1 MCSDTHSEPLR
12 LCVSAFSDST
22 MSFLNSA
29 LLPGLALLVGLP
41 LLIHLLN
48 LRFPRLFEFSSVKH
62 IRETIAQRSR
72 IFRWRHLVLL
82 ALRTLFVLLL
92 LLAFLKPLLPRFG
105 SASDKQSG
113 RSVLL
118 VIDHSLSMEHKGGG
132 VSSRQRAE
140 AEADKILATLGG
152 DDTVNVITAGQSPKS
167 CFFEFSRNHA
177 DAKRF
182 VAEMKA
188 GFSRADFSHANALAA
203 RLLAQGAAQP
213 EIYYMSDFQRRNWAN
228 VDFTALPPAAR
239 MFFVDCGPPSRD
251 NRAIL
256 GASISQTQVLAGDT
270 VTLEVEVGN
279 FRETPMQ
286 EPLKVVLD
294 GRTSFEKEV
303 TVAPWSTAKVTLP
316 VPPGGPG
323 LHQCEISLTPDDLA
337 LDDRHFLTIP
347 VMEKEGILIVSD
359 APDPEKD
366 ATLFLKTALNPYD
379 DLAGSLLPEQVTA
392 AGVTSAKLAAVKK
405 IFLTRTG
412 RLSDAACKLV
422 ADFIFHGGGVVW
434 FLDGENDGAN
444 LAALEKAMA
453 GSQLPLKLGSRRVAK
468 RVGTG
473 AQQIIRGDFKSRY
486 LRLFRGSM
494 RQNLALLEFYDI
506 YDAGSTGTGNV
517 LLTYAD
523 DTPAMAS
530 MNHGLG
536 TLLMM
541 NFSVSEFS
549 SNLARQR
556 IFPAW
561 MQEIVKNITSDEP
574 LPTSSLIGEPVT
586 DEVWKSELAAN
597 PVRRPTGEPMEVK
610 ADALGER
617 IGISFVPE
625 EIGFYTIRG
634 SRLLHAYAVNPPPD
648 ESDLRPIDRALLPEQ
663 LGEKGQR
670 GFFVQGRE
678 DFENLILG
686 KPVFHWFIL
695 AAVAMLLI
703 EIMFQF
709 FIHRPATK
717 QP

>member
-1 MCSDTHSEPLR
+1 
-12 LCVSAFSDST
+12 
-22 MSFLNSA
+22 MSFLNTA
-29 LLPGLALLVGLP
+29 LIPGLALLVGLP

-72 IFRWRHLVLL
+72 IFRWRHLLLL
-82 ALRTLFVLLL
+82 ALRTLFILLL

-105 SASDKQSG
+105 SAADQKAG
-113 RSVLL
+113 RTVLL
-118 VIDHSLSMEHKGGG
+118 ILDHSLSMEHKGGG
-132 VSSRQRAE
+132 VGSRQRAE
-140 AEADKILATLGG
+140 TEADKILATLGA
-152 DDTVNVITAGQSPKS
+152 DDTVNVIAAGQAPKS

-188 GFSRADFSHANALAA
+188 GFSRADFSQANALAA
-203 RLLAQGAAQP
+203 RLLAQSAGSP
-213 EIYYMSDFQRRNWAN
+213 EIYYLSDFQRRNWAN
-228 VDFTALPPAAR
+228 VDFTTLPPAAR
-239 MFFVDCGPPSRD
+239 MFFVDCAPPNRD

-270 VTLEVEVGN
+270 VTLEIEVGN
-279 FRETPMQ
+279 FRDTPMQ

-294 GRTSFEKEV
+294 GRTSFEKDV
-303 TVAPWSTAKVTLP
+303 AVAPWSTAKVTLP

-359 APDPEKD
+359 APDPKKD

-392 AGVTSAKLAAVKK
+392 AGVTSAKLAGVKK
-405 IFLTRTG
+405 IFFTRAG
-412 RLSDAACKLV
+412 RLNEAACKLV

-453 GSQLPLKLGSRRVAK
+453 GNALPLKLGVRRVAT

-473 AQQIIRGDFKSRY
+473 AQQIIKGDFKSRY
-486 LRLFRGSM
+486 LRLFRGPM

-506 YDAGSTGTGNV
+506 YDAGSTGAGNI

-530 MNHGLG
+530 LNHGLG
-536 TLLMM
+536 TLLLM

-561 MQEIVKNITSDEP
+561 MQDLVKSIASDEP
-574 LPTSSLIGEPVT
+574 LPTSSLIGETVT
-586 DEVWKSELAAN
+586 DEVWKTELAAN

-610 ADALGER
+610 AEALGER

-625 EIGFYTIRG
+625 EIGFYTIRGG

-648 ESDLRPIDRALLPEQ
+648 ESDLRPIDRTLLPEQ
-663 LGEKGQR
+663 LNEKGQH

-695 AAVAMLLI
+695 AAVVLLLA
-703 EIMFQF
+703 ELAFQF
-709 FIHRPATK
+709 FIQRTTSK